1 MNIVWFSEIRWDYLK
16 TRKQHLLNNFP
27 KEDSILFI
35 QPFNLSKDRK
45 QILKNSNII
54 CKTVPIFR
62 GGNPISDFCSK
73 ITIVRFIINNLSL
86 FYSKILI
93 YKYLGGKTDVI
104 IISNIF
110 YIKTVQ
116 KISGKVIWDYND
128 DPEQFGPLQSWIKKM
143 YYSFL
148 SDGNIKIV
156 SSSKGLEKIIF
167 KKFSNYPVTISNGVE
182 LSKFQKFSNKSKQS
196 STKILGYIGVISKW
210 SFDFELLH
218 KISKYFPKIEIKLYG
233 PQNQQV
239 LNDIKILNTL
249 QNVNIYPSLDYDI
262 LPYTMSEFTVGLI
275 PWKYTKKLERLAVA
289 KLLQYSAVGIPIVS
303 FYMEQYVEF
312 NNLKLC
318 KTHEEFIN
326 GIEYYLSNSKH
337 KPHKNDLTDY
347 DWNELAKRYRNLLFK
362 LN

>member
-35 QPFNLSKDRK
+35 QPLNLTKDRK
-45 QILKNSNII
+45 QILRNTNII

-62 GGNPISDFCSK
+62 RGNFISDFCSK
-73 ITIVRFIINNLSL
+73 IPLLRMIINYFAML
-86 FYSKILI
+86 YSKLLI
-93 YKYLGGKTDVI
+93 FKYLEGKTDVI

-110 YIKTVQ
+110 FIKTIQ
-116 KISGKVIWDYND
+116 KISGKVVWDYND
-128 DPEQFGPLQSWIKKM
+128 DPEQFGSLQSWIKKM

-167 KKFSNYPVTISNGVE
+167 KKFKNYPVTISNGVE
-182 LSKFQKFSNKSKQS
+182 LSKFQKFSKKSIQS
-196 STKILGYIGVISKW
+196 STIILGYIGVISKW

-218 KISKYFPKIEIKLYG
+218 KISKYFPQIEIRIYG

-239 LNDIKILNTL
+239 LNEIRKLNTL
-249 QNVNIYPSLDYDI
+249 QNVKVFPSLEYDK
-262 LPYTMSEFTVGLI
+262 LPIIMKDFTIGLI
-275 PWKYTKKLERLAVA
+275 PWKYTQKLERLAVA

-303 FYMEQYVEF
+303 FYMQQYVGL

-326 GIEYYLSNSKH
+326 GIEYYLNNSKH
-337 KPHKNDLTDY
+337 KIHKNDLTDY
-347 DWNELAKRYRNLLFK
+347 DWCVLAKRYRKLLYNLI
-362 LN
+362 